1 MDMLMSLN
9 RATHRGFSIVI
20 VTLLAVLLTT
30 CTSESEVEQLRAEIA
45 ELRTELA
52 AEQVVIAE
60 PTPTPKPEP
69 NATPIAATP
78 TPVVVVV
85 VKEVIVEKIVEKVVT
100 VVVTPT
106 PIPSPATAGAAVAN
120 RLAALGWSESEA
132 LAVAK
137 KVRASTVIVDGGA
150 GWVAASDLV
159 VTNGHVTPEVGET
172 VSLETITGVHLSAVV
187 LESSL
192 NPDLAILRV
201 TSNISELPPP
211 LSIGTTSPGN
221 PVMTVGHSS
230 IVGNW
235 VVTVGEVVS
244 VPPMTPEHWILVDL
258 TVSPG
263 NSGGPAVNQ
272 DGEVIG
278 VVSGSTNE
286 GFVSPTG
293 VYDLKIILDLEDYFI
308 PALPS
313 LTTIEPWGFVAAMI
327 QRHQ

>member
-1 MDMLMSLN
+1 M
-9 RATHRGFSIVI
+9 I

-52 AEQVVIAE
+52 AEQVAIAE

-69 NATPIAATP
+69 NTTPIAATP

-100 VVVTPT
+100 VVVTPTPTQVPPTAT

-137 KVRASTVIVDGGA
+137 KVRASTVVIDGGA

-159 VTNGHVTPEVGET
+159 VTNGHVTPEVGAT
-172 VSLETITGVHLSAVV
+172 VSLETITGVHLSALV

-192 NPDLAILRV
+192 IPDLAILRV

-221 PVMTVGHSS
+221 PVMAVGHPGT
-230 IVGNW
+230 VGNW

-244 VPPMTPEHWILVDL
+244 VDPDVWILAD
-258 TVSPG
+258 VSVAQG

-278 VVSGSTNE
+278 VVSGRTTNIDISLI
-286 GFVSPTG
+286 V
-293 VYDLKIILDLEDYFI
+293 VYDLKILLHLEDYAI
-308 PALPS
+308 PTF
-313 LTTIEPWGFVAAMI
+313 TTIVPWGFVAAMV

>member
-1 MDMLMSLN
+1 MINLKLTILFFLP
-9 RATHRGFSIVI
+9 AAFLL
-20 VTLLAVLLTT
+20 LLAACGDTQSLPDIDATV
-30 CTSESEVEQLRAEIA
+30 EARVEQAKASLVAP
-45 ELRTELA
+45 TA
-52 AEQVVIAE
+52 APLPTYTPYPV
-60 PTPTPKPEP
+60 PTPE
-69 NATPIAATP
+69 
-78 TPVVVVV
+78 VVVV
-85 VKEVIVEKIVEKVVT
+85 EVIVEKIVEKVVT
-100 VVVTPT
+100 VAVTPTPTQVPPTAT

-137 KVRASTVIVDGGA
+137 KVRASTVTINGGG

-159 VTNGHVTPEVGET
+159 VTNGHVTPEVGAT
-172 VSLETITGVHLSAVV
+172 VSLETITGVHFLAVV

-221 PVMTVGHSS
+221 PVMAVGHPN

-235 VVTVGEVVS
+235 AVTVGEVVS
-244 VPPMTPEHWILVDL
+244 VEPDYWILAD
-258 TVSPG
+258 VSTAQG

-278 VVSGSTNE
+278 VVSARTTNIDISSI
-286 GFVSPTG
+286 V
-293 VYDLKIILDLEDYFI
+293 VVDLKILLHLEDYAI
-308 PALPS
+308 PTFAS
-313 LTTIEPWGFVAAMI
+313 IVPWGFVAAMV

>member
-1 MDMLMSLN
+1 M
-9 RATHRGFSIVI
+9 I

-52 AEQVVIAE
+52 AEQVAIAE

-69 NATPIAATP
+69 NTTPIAATP

-106 PIPSPATAGAAVAN
+106 PTQVPPTATPIPSPATAGVAVAN

-137 KVRASTVIVDGGA
+137 KVRASTVVIDGGA

-159 VTNGHVTPEVGET
+159 VTNGHVTPEVGAT
-172 VSLETITGVHLSAVV
+172 VSLETITGVHFLAVV

-221 PVMTVGHSS
+221 PVMAVGHPN

-278 VVSGSTNE
+278 VVSGRTTNIE
-286 GFVSPTG
+286 ISLIV
-293 VYDLKIILDLEDYFI
+293 VYDLKILLHLEDYAI
-308 PALPS
+308 PTF
-313 LTTIEPWGFVAAMI
+313 TTIVPWGFVAAMV